1 MSKRIAIFNH
11 KGGTGK
17 TVSAYHIGWKLTEHG
32 HKVLLVDGDSQVNLT
47 ALALGFDR
55 FDSYYEDDVTKSR
68 NIKDAVAPV
77 FEGKPAALEAFE
89 CPTAENNDKLFVL
102 PGHADLAGYEGQIS
116 LAQETMGSLSVMK
129 NLPGALHALIG
140 MIEEHHE
147 IEYTI
152 IDLNPGLGAINQ
164 NFFMA
169 SDAFIVPTN
178 PDPFSLMA
186 VGTLASHLKRWN
198 DWKQANLGKFAD
210 ADYPLHESVPVFLG
224 TLNSRFNKHASKA
237 AKKFDAR
244 ITKIDERVENSFV
257 PELTD
262 ARMTLKE
269 ECYQKALDNWAK
281 TLTGDNKGRYA
292 LARIPDFQGLI
303 HTANIS
309 NLPIFLLDEDALKA
323 DEIVGVVK
331 DKALENIA
339 SFNTIYEAIA
349 SKVELLTGDDC
360 RQE

>member
-17 TVSAYHIGWKLTEHG
+17 TISAYHIGWKLTEHG
-32 HKVLLVDGDSQVNLT
+32 HNVLLVDGDSQVNLT

-55 FDSYYEDDVTKSR
+55 FDSYYEDEATKFR

-77 FEGKPAALEAFE
+77 FEGKPAALEAFD
-89 CPTAENNDKLFVL
+89 CPTAENNEMLFVL

-129 NLPGALHALIG
+129 NLPGALHALIK

-169 SDAFIVPTN
+169 SDSFIVPTN

-186 VGTLASHLKRWN
+186 VGTLASHLTRWN
-198 DWKQANLGKFAD
+198 DWKQANLAKFTD
-210 ADYPLHESVPVFLG
+210 ADYPLHASVPVFLG

-237 AKKFDAR
+237 AKKFDER
-244 ITKIDERVENSFV
+244 IAKIDERVEKSFV
-257 PELTD
+257 PALEG
-262 ARMTLKE
+262 ASMVLKD
-269 ECYQKALDNWAK
+269 ECYQKAFDDWADK
-281 TLTGDNKGRYA
+281 LTDDNKGKYA
-292 LARIPDFQGLI
+292 LARIPDFQALI
-303 HTANIS
+303 HTSNIS
-309 NLPIFLLDEDALKA
+309 NLPIFLLDEKALKE
-323 DEIVGVVK
+323 DELVGVVRDNAMK
-331 DKALENIA
+331 NIE

-349 SKVELLTGDDC
+349 SKVELLTDDDC
-360 RQE
+360 RKD